1 MTVAAVKNPTP
12 PKGWMNAIETP
23 KDVEAPKSVMIY
35 GLPGTRKT
43 TIAATIAQVPG
54 IKKVLFIDI
63 DSGTE
68 VLARK
73 AEFENID
80 IIRISAL
87 ASDAEAKMST
97 IINDLC
103 ASNLGYDAVVLDT
116 LDVAQ
121 DVAEGAGEL
130 LYANSGKGGARDGF
144 AVYRHVGEWTNKIVR
159 QLHECP
165 FFVAVI
171 TCHSTEKVLESG
183 ATRITPR
190 LSGSSKDTIGGI
202 PSIVAYLEFRTD
214 PEGNRRLLASVGEQ
228 DDMITKNRF
237 NLGDY
242 VPELTMPELYRRIDA
257 ANAEPAPL
265 VVTASLA
272 A

>member
-1 MTVAAVKNPTP
+1 MTIEIIAPAL
-12 PKGWMNAIETP
+12 PKGWMNAIQTP
-23 KDVEAPKSVMIY
+23 KDVSLPKSVMIY

-54 IKKVLFIDI
+54 IKRVLFIDV

-73 AEFENID
+73 KEFENVQ
-80 IIRISAL
+80 IIQISAL
-87 ASDAEAKMST
+87 AEDAELKLTT

-103 ASNLGYDAVVLDT
+103 ATDLGFDAVVFDALDIG
-116 LDVAQ
+116 Q
-121 DVAEGAGEL
+121 DIAERSAEA
-130 LYANSGKGGARDGF
+130 LYASSGKGGTRDGF
-144 AVYRHVGEWTNKIVR
+144 GVYRYVGEWTDRIVR

-165 FFVAVI
+165 FFVAII

-183 ATRITPR
+183 ATRILPR

-202 PSIVAYLEFRTD
+202 PSIVAYLEFRAD

-228 DDMITKNRF
+228 DSMLTKNRF

-242 VPELTMPELYRRIDA
+242 IPELTMPELYRRIES
-257 ANAEPAPL
+257 ANAAPAPL
-265 VVTASLA
+265 VVLASLA
-272 A
+272 V